1 MNPSDREAEVAQKTY
16 VVNIKPVKMDS
27 RMEVQSDMNPRDTKA
42 LFSQSRFM
50 LFGPAGLYDSSLL
63 RIHVILMTHTTRGA
77 PAISSSFSFPLC
89 GFQENAHEETRI
101 QQIGKQIV
109 SFSEYMG
116 IPRLTEEIKRNWLG
130 SIAHFLPNKDN
141 SGTRHVVLLFPC
153 SVPQD
158 TSFYYIYDGEVS
170 EVVASARGH
179 SHWRLIRTSISAT
192 HGISSERV
200 EGSWNT
206 ESSPP
211 LTGPSLKMRKT
222 GEGENYNY
230 VHQ

>member
-1 MNPSDREAEVAQKTY
+1 MNPSNREAETTQKTY
-16 VVNIKPVKMDS
+16 AVNIKPVKMDS
-27 RMEVQSDMNPRDTKA
+27 RMEGQSDMNPRNAKA
-42 LFSQSRFM
+42 PFSQLTFKF
-50 LFGPAGLYDSSLL
+50 FGATGLYDPSLL
-63 RIHVILMTHTTRGA
+63 RIHVILTAYTSRGI
-77 PAISSSFSFPLC
+77 PDISSGFSFPLC

-116 IPRLTEEIKRNWLG
+116 TPRLTEEIKRNWLG

-179 SHWRLIRTSISAT
+179 SHWRLIRTSISAA
-192 HGISSERV
+192 HGISRDRV